1 MAASYKKNLL
11 KIAKSPDK
19 TFKILSETL
28 KNHKKITIYKRFSKF
43 FVGF

>member
-19 TFKILSETL
+19 TFKILSEKL
-28 KNHKKITIYKRFSKF
+28 RFIKGFQNFLWGFDGF
-43 FVGF
+43 F